1 MTYDLWC
8 GGEGGSSGGAWLGS
22 GDASKGV
29 LRGGALPASLPLPRG
44 AASGLKGEEAAE
56 GGMQECL
63 LKGYTRTCDLV
74 PLLRLLL
81 PKVDEQRHSYGL
93 KEHSLAL

>member
-1 MTYDLWC
+1 M
-8 GGEGGSSGGAWLGS
+8 
-22 GDASKGV
+22 
-29 LRGGALPASLPLPRG
+29 
-44 AASGLKGEEAAE
+44 KGEEAAE

-93 KEHSLAL
+93 KEHSLASSALAL